1 MRILMIEDDEVLSS
15 FVARGLRSSGFV
27 VEIARDGDAG
37 LAMALESE
45 VDILIVDIMLPRLDG
60 FSIIREVRR
69 AKPSLPILVLSA
81 RRSVDDR
88 VQGLEIGGDDY
99 LTKPFAFSEL
109 LARIRAL
116 GRRVGLVSESTVLQ
130 VGPVTVDVVRHTASV
145 HGRQVDLQPKE
156 FALLVYMA
164 RNAGRVLTRTQ
175 ILNQVWGYQF
185 DPGSNVVDV
194 HVCRLR
200 DKLGDKG
207 DPRLIRTIRGVG
219 YVFEA

>member
-27 VEIARDGDAG
+27 VEIARDGDVG
-37 LAMALESE
+37 LTMALESQ
-45 VDILIVDIMLPRLDG
+45 VDVLIVDIMLPRLDG
-60 FSIIREVRR
+60 FTIIREVRR

-207 DPRLIRTIRGVG
+207 DQRLIRTIRGVG